1 MPTTTP
7 RRVAVTTPL
16 VPEAT
21 TPPTPELEAPNLAMS
36 FEFAKFVNSHTTD
49 YIRLADYKAAIL
61 VTLLSANL
69 LVLVQRGGEYI
80 AQGLTAWRLGLVV
93 AACVYALITLAVA
106 VNTIR
111 PRIFKNPQL
120 GHVFWED
127 ISAQDREAYA
137 ESFKA
142 MRVDDLLHELGVH
155 NHNLARTAIR
165 KFRWLRV
172 GFFMALTSIMA
183 SATVILWTSH

>member
-1 MPTTTP
+1 MTTT
-7 RRVAVTTPL
+7 RRIAATTPL
-16 VPEAT
+16 VPAAE
-21 TPPTPELEAPNLAMS
+21 PPKEPRLDQPNPMMS
-36 FEFAKFVNSHTTD
+36 FEFAKFVNTHTTE

-80 AQGLTAWRLGLVV
+80 ANGLTAWRLTLVV
-93 AACVYALITLAVA
+93 AACVYAVISLAVA

-111 PRIFKNPQL
+111 PRIFKNPEQ

-127 ISAQDREAYA
+127 IAAQNRQAYA
-137 ESFKA
+137 NSFKD
-142 MRVDDLLHELGVH
+142 MTVENLMQELGTH

-172 GFFMALTSIMA
+172 GFFMALTSIML